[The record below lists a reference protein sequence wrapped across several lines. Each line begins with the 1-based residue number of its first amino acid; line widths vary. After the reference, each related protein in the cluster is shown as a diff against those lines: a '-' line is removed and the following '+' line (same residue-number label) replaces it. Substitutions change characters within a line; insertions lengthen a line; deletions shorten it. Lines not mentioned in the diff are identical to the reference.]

1 MSADGQPGADHA
13 TFRTMTTSSPRAL
26 SGLKVLVTNGEQRA
40 ALAIVRSLGAAGA
53 VPYVCSRSGTS
64 LAGASRFA
72 EADIPIVDPI
82 EEPDAFAESLR
93 DIVQRHSIECLLP
106 VTESA
111 LRPVLKS
118 SHLFQGVVLPFPAQ
132 DTFAAASDKHRVMEL
147 AARIGVPVP
156 RQTVLTT
163 PDAAEL
169 AAMVSDGALPF
180 PLVLKPALSVADDDG
195 RPLELSVRHVA
206 NESQLQRALVAL
218 PVAAFPVL
226 AQERIVGAGLGIF
239 LLRWDGRILAR
250 FAHRRLREKPP
261 SGGVSVYRESIVPP
275 PDALQYAETL
285 LETLDWQGVAMVEFK
300 RDARS
305 EIPYLMEINGRFWG
319 SLQLAVDAGVDFPRL
334 LVEASIGRV
343 PERPLEGRAGIR
355 LRWLLGDF
363 DHLILRLRRSADEL
377 ALAPDAP
384 GRLRSLAD
392 FLIVWR
398 PGDRWEVLR
407 PGDPRPF
414 GRELKDWVRAA
425 ISTGSKA

>member
-1 MSADGQPGADHA
+1 M
-13 TFRTMTTSSPRAL
+13 TSSATRPL

-53 VPYVCSRSGTS
+53 VPYVCSRSGAS

-72 EADIPIVDPI
+72 EADVPIVDPI

-93 DIVQRHSIECLLP
+93 DIIQRHSIECLLP

-118 SHLFQGVVLPFPAQ
+118 SHLFQGVILPFPGQ
-132 DTFAAASDKHRVMEL
+132 DTFAAASDKRRVMDL
-147 AARIGVPVP
+147 ATRIGVPVP
-156 RQTVLTT
+156 RQTVLAT
-163 PDAAEL
+163 PDAAGPYAVDLDGEL
-169 AAMVSDGALPF
+169 RF

-195 RPLELSVRHVA
+195 RPLGLSVRHVA
-206 NESQLQRALVAL
+206 NESQLERALVEL
-218 PVAAFPVL
+218 PGAAFPVL
-226 AQERIVGAGLGIF
+226 AQERIVGPGLGIF
-239 LLRWDGRILAR
+239 LLRWHGRILAR

-275 PDALQYAETL
+275 PDALKYAETL
-285 LETLDWQGVAMVEFK
+285 LEALDWQGVAMVEFK
-300 RDARS
+300 RDVGS
-305 EIPYLMEINGRFWG
+305 EVPYLMEINGRFWG

-343 PERPLEGRAGIR
+343 PARLVSGRPGVR

-363 DHLILRLRRSADEL
+363 DHLLLRMRKSRAEL
-377 ALAPDAP
+377 ALGPDAP
-384 GRLRSLAD
+384 GRLRTLAS
-392 FLIVWR
+392 FLVPWR

-407 PGDPRPF
+407 PSDPLPF
-414 GRELKDWVRAA
+414 GRELREWIADATSHRADA
-425 ISTGSKA
+425 GRES